1 MKLLSILIGLLLSTS
16 SQAIVFNG
24 DSRIE
29 AQLEAPD
36 FWMQIAR
43 SVPALVPKERL
54 TKVPGG
60 WKLDGPTVKE
70 VGRLCEDERFVDQK
84 VIANCSASLIGND
97 TILSSAHC
105 FTEDH
110 PGRRCQDYAVV
121 FDYALTQKDDPY
133 FIPDE
138 NMYFCEEMIYYNFA
152 KDFSEDIMTF
162 RLDRPV
168 QGRELIKLKE
178 QKPELGDEL
187 TMIGY
192 PLGIFQKYVDGG
204 VVRTLEHDRLTFK
217 HNLDT
222 FSVNSGGPVFDAST
236 GEQVGVLVRGTGM
249 NFQKKPQRDCSRWGV
264 AKDGDFAEANFITKV
279 PAILYEEN
287 KSF

>member
-1 MKLLSILIGLLLSTS
+1 MKMILTLIGLLTS
-16 SQAIVFNG
+16 FGAHAIVFNG

-29 AQLEAPD
+29 AQLDAPD
-36 FWMQIAR
+36 FWTQIAR

-60 WKLDGPTVKE
+60 WKLDGPSVKE
-70 VGRLCEDERFVDQK
+70 IGRLCEDEKFIDQK
-84 VIANCSASLIGND
+84 VIANCSASLIGTD

-110 PGRRCQDYAVV
+110 PGRTCQDYAVV
-121 FDYALTQKDDPY
+121 FDYALLNQDDPY

-152 KDFSEDIMTF
+152 MDFSEDIMTF
-162 RLDRPV
+162 RLNRPVLDRP
-168 QGRELIKLKE
+168 LIQLKE
-178 QKPELGDEL
+178 EKPELQDEL

-192 PLGIFQKYVDGG
+192 PLGIFQKFVDGG

-222 FSVNSGGPVFDAST
+222 FSVNSGGPVFDASS
-236 GEQVGVLVRGTGM
+236 GQQVGVLVRGTGM
-249 NFQKKPQRDCSRWGV
+249 NFQRKPERECSRWGV
-264 AKDGDFAEANFITKV
+264 AGDGDFAEANFITKV
-279 PAILYEEN
+279 PAI
-287 KSF
+287 